1 MYSADVFPT
10 TVSMTYDKVIPGV
23 VGKTIKLDCLQC
35 CLE

>member
-23 VGKTIKLDCLQC
+23 VGKIVQFYCLEC